1 MLWLVNSLHQLIL
14 LSQKI
19 KATNEHTS
27 YDNTQNCDN
36 FLSSIPPDND
46 NYIQSVLV
54 MVSPI
59 DKETQKQFDSLYTK
73 KIVMKSEVRLTNKN
87 GDWSCIKELEE
98 ILDHFNDLITKEKEI
113 VDKCELKLTAWEKHQ
128 QKKRENLL
136 LELWN
141 SARGDARVAEVRA
154 IVAARN
160 YYNEPAVTNNTNN
173 KYIQVFVSP
182 RINEEFQ
189 EQKNKITMKMQDIS
203 SMFHIMAGSSITEQ
217 QTLGEIDNLYSIKR
231 AELERYNKQRVDYL
245 KYNNI
250 DVRKNFYEY
259 NEQEFYQY
267 IKFFIQIIYYTLILV
282 YLFFVDD
289 FMTNTRYKDWRFYL
303 VLAVYIL
310 FPLAIK
316 YLVGFGGE
324 LYDSVS
330 EYFGW
335 KEAIYSYEDLVKS
348 ERQPR

>member
-1 MLWLVNSLHQLIL
+1 MVASND
-14 LSQKI
+14 K
-19 KATNEHTS
+19 
-27 YDNTQNCDN
+27 
-36 FLSSIPPDND
+36 PDC
-46 NYIQSVLV
+46 I
-54 MVSPI
+54 
-59 DKETQKQFDSLYTK
+59 DSLSKMIPEEMRANTAEIQK
-73 KIVMKSEVRLTNKN
+73 RVGDNILDIFNKS
-87 GDWSCIKELEE
+87 GYDSE
-98 ILDHFNDLITKEKEI
+98 ILKGITKAI
-113 VDKCELKLTAWEKHQ
+113 NTITSCDADCQ

>member
-1 MLWLVNSLHQLIL
+1 MVASND
-14 LSQKI
+14 K
-19 KATNEHTS
+19 
-27 YDNTQNCDN
+27 
-36 FLSSIPPDND
+36 PDC
-46 NYIQSVLV
+46 I
-54 MVSPI
+54 
-59 DKETQKQFDSLYTK
+59 DSLSKMIPEEMRANTAEIQK
-73 KIVMKSEVRLTNKN
+73 RVGDNILDIFNKS
-87 GDWSCIKELEE
+87 GYDSE
-98 ILDHFNDLITKEKEI
+98 ILKGITKAI
-113 VDKCELKLTAWEKHQ
+113 NTITSCDADCQ

-324 LYDSVS
+324 SYDSVS

>member
-1 MLWLVNSLHQLIL
+1 MRANTAEIQKRVGDNIL
-14 LSQKI
+14 DIFNKSG
-19 KATNEHTS
+19 
-27 YDNTQNCDN
+27 YD
-36 FLSSIPPDND
+36 S
-46 NYIQSVLV
+46 
-54 MVSPI
+54 
-59 DKETQKQFDSLYTK
+59 
-73 KIVMKSEVRLTNKN
+73 
-87 GDWSCIKELEE
+87 E
-98 ILDHFNDLITKEKEI
+98 ILKGITKAI
-113 VDKCELKLTAWEKHQ
+113 NTITSCDADCQ

>member
-1 MLWLVNSLHQLIL
+1 MVASNDKPDCIDTLSKMIPEEMRANTKEIQKRVGDNIL
-14 LSQKI
+14 DI
-19 KATNEHTS
+19 FNNAG
-27 YDNTQNCDN
+27 YD
-36 FLSSIPPDND
+36 S
-46 NYIQSVLV
+46 
-54 MVSPI
+54 
-59 DKETQKQFDSLYTK
+59 
-73 KIVMKSEVRLTNKN
+73 
-87 GDWSCIKELEE
+87 E
-98 ILDHFNDLITKEKEI
+98 ILNGITKAI
-113 VDKCELKLTAWEKHQ
+113 NTVTSCDADCQ

-160 YYNEPAVTNNTNN
+160 YYNEQAVINNTNTN
-173 KYIQVFVSP
+173 KYIPDFVSP

-189 EQKNKITMKMQDIS
+189 EQKDKIIMKMQDIS

-289 FMTNTRYKDWRFYL
+289 FMANTRYKDWRFYL

-324 LYDSVS
+324 LYDSVA